1 MPEDA
6 GRVDVKRT
14 IALAT
19 RLKAEARK
27 NRGNAPPVK
36 RGPLTA
42 ADTATGRGLIS
53 FRIPVDHAPRKPSAT
68 RKPRVTNKTKD

>member
-1 MPEDA
+1 MPTET

-14 IALAT
+14 IVLAR
-19 RLKAEARK
+19 RLQAEARK

-42 ADTATGRGLIS
+42 ADTLTGQGIIS
-53 FRIPVDHAPRKPSAT
+53 FRIPVDHLPRTQSAS
-68 RKPRVTNKTKD
+68 RKSRLAKKAQD